1 MNINSFRKKCGII
14 VTQLTL
20 KHQPMMSPALLVTM
34 EDLNGLNVV
43 EVTIE
48 SVLCSCL
55 EEDAME
61 EKVDHVH
68 HVVANLELVMESD
81 CCQMSVE
88 SMLMK
93 TLHCRDI

>member
-1 MNINSFRKKCGII
+1 MK
-14 VTQLTL
+14 
-20 KHQPMMSPALLVTM
+20 SPALLVTM

-48 SVLCSCL
+48 SVLCSCS

-61 EKVDHVH
+61 EKVDRVH
-68 HVVANLELVMESD
+68 HVVANLEPVTESD
-81 CCQMSVE
+81 CCQTSVE
-88 SMLMK
+88 SLLMK